1 MTVPNIITLA
11 RFLLVPLVVWAVLV
25 DEVGLA
31 FAAFLLAGVSDAVD
45 GYIARRFDQHSEL
58 GAYLD
63 PIADKALLVSTYFVL
78 GYTGDLPIWLVVA
91 VIARDLLI
99 LGGVILAS
107 MLGNPVAIRPFF
119 VSKANTAAQIG
130 LALVALGAL
139 SFLGPLPA
147 IHAMLVVV
155 VSVLTLL
162 SGFAYLRAWFEHM
175 RHEGRSQEHPDAS
188 QRAAGRLG
196 DAPRYREREGV

>member
-1 MTVPNIITLA
+1 MTVPNIITLG

-25 DEVGLA
+25 GEVGLA
-31 FAAFLLAGVSDAVD
+31 FASFLLAGVSDAVD
-45 GYIARRFDQHSEL
+45 GFIARRFNQHSEL

-119 VSKANTAAQIG
+119 VSKANTAAQIA
-130 LALVALGAL
+130 LALIALGELA
-139 SFLGPLPA
+139 FVGPLPA
-147 IHAMLVVV
+147 IHALLVAV
-155 VSVLTLL
+155 VSALTLL

-175 RHEGRSQEHPDAS
+175 RHEGRSQEHPDKPNDVVGAIGRAS
-188 QRAAGRLG
+188 
-196 DAPRYREREGV
+196 RYREKEGA